1 MLAHPEWALG
11 PAQSAAFEAL
21 VARRAAR
28 EPIAYLV
35 GEREFYGRALRVD
48 RRALIPRP
56 ETELLV
62 ALAIRAVARWR
73 AAGVAPVVLDVG
85 TGSGAIAVTLAA
97 ETGASVVAIDVSWA
111 ALTLAAENAALH
123 GQGGRVRLVRGD
135 LLAGVRAPVH
145 VVVANLPYLPT
156 GRRLPRDV
164 AAYEPPIALYAGPT
178 GTEVS
183 ERLLRQAVS
192 VLAPGGALVLELD
205 EREQAARLQR
215 LADTL
220 WPSAATEVQRDAG
233 GRERV
238 LSLRT
243 DGPRCF

>member
-1 MLAHPEWALG
+1 MLAHPEWAPG

-21 VARRAAR
+21 VGRRAAR

-62 ALAIRAVARWR
+62 GLGIRAIARWR
-73 AAGVAPVVLDVG
+73 AAGVEPVVVDVG

-164 AAYEPPIALYAGPT
+164 AAYEPGIALYAGPT

-205 EREQAARLQR
+205 QREQAARLQW

-220 WPSAATEVQRDAG
+220 WPTAATEVQRDTG

-238 LSLRT
+238 LWLRT
-243 DGPRCF
+243 DGPR

>member
-1 MLAHPEWALG
+1 MLAHPEWAPG

-21 VARRAAR
+21 VGRRAAR

-62 ALAIRAVARWR
+62 GLGIRAIARWR
-73 AAGVAPVVLDVG
+73 AAGVEPVVVDVG

-164 AAYEPPIALYAGPT
+164 AAYEPGIALYAGPT

-205 EREQAARLQR
+205 EREQAARLQW

-220 WPSAATEVQRDAG
+220 WPTAATEVQRDTG

-238 LSLRT
+238 LWLRT
-243 DGPRCF
+243 DGPR

>member
-1 MLAHPEWALG
+1 MLAHPEWAPG

-21 VARRAAR
+21 VGRRAAR

-62 ALAIRAVARWR
+62 GLGIRAIARWR
-73 AAGVAPVVLDVG
+73 AAGVEPVVVDVG

-123 GQGGRVRLVRGD
+123 GQGDRVRLVRGD

-164 AAYEPPIALYAGPT
+164 AAYEPGIALYAGPT

-205 EREQAARLQR
+205 EREQAARLQW

-220 WPSAATEVQRDAG
+220 WPTAATEVQRDTG

-238 LSLRT
+238 LWLRT
-243 DGPRCF
+243 DGPR

>member
-1 MLAHPEWALG
+1 VLAHPEWAPG

-21 VARRAAR
+21 VGRRAAR

-62 ALAIRAVARWR
+62 GLGIRAIARWR
-73 AAGVAPVVLDVG
+73 AAGVEPVVVDVG

-123 GQGGRVRLVRGD
+123 GQGDRVRLVRGD

-164 AAYEPPIALYAGPT
+164 AAYEPGIALYAGPT

-205 EREQAARLQR
+205 EREQAARLQW

-220 WPSAATEVQRDAG
+220 WPTAATEVQRDTG

-238 LSLRT
+238 LWLRT
-243 DGPRCF
+243 DGPR

>member
-1 MLAHPEWALG
+1 VLAHPEWAPG

-21 VARRAAR
+21 VGRRAAR

-62 ALAIRAVARWR
+62 GLGIRAIARWR
-73 AAGVAPVVLDVG
+73 AAGVEPVVVDVG

-164 AAYEPPIALYAGPT
+164 AAYEPGIALYAGPT

-205 EREQAARLQR
+205 QREQAARLQW

-220 WPSAATEVQRDAG
+220 WPTAATEVQRDTG

-238 LSLRT
+238 LWLRT
-243 DGPRCF
+243 DGPR